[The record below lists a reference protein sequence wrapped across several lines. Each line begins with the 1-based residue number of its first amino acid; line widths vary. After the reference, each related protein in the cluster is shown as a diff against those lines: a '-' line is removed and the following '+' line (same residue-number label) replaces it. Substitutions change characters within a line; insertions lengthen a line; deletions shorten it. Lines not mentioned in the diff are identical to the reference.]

1 MTIFS
6 YQVKI
11 KWESHCTQYHHPNVC
26 GCHWGSYDVQL
37 WQITCIMYTMGHALL
52 NQTQPYS
59 RGCDV
64 ICVCVCVC
72 VNLSFQW
79 NEILFLQI
87 HSILLLLYLITKRPK
102 GSIIPLVKTSRMPT
116 TTELITAILSQSI
129 RLNPMSVF
137 SKAAEASIVSLLV
150 NR

>member
-11 KWESHCTQYHHPNVC
+11 KWESHCTQSHHPDVC
-26 GCHWGSYDVQL
+26 GRHWGSYDVQL

-52 NQTQPYS
+52 NQTQPHS

-64 ICVCVCVC
+64 ISVC

-87 HSILLLLYLITKRPK
+87 HSILLLLYLRTKRPK

-116 TTELITAILSQSI
+116 TTELVTAILSHNI

-150 NR
+150 NW